1 MPRIMT
7 DVPATWIGCK
17 ARQPLVDQL
26 DDLADRGQL
35 SRSEVI
41 RLALERLVE
50 EDLPPTLVESAAV
63 RRVAQLHVS
72 PPAEPVEPADPR
84 GPGAAA

>member
-7 DVPATWIGCK
+7 EAPAAWIGCK
-17 ARQPLVDQL
+17 ARQPLVTQL

-41 RLALERLVE
+41 RLAIERLVE
-50 EDLPPTLVESAAV
+50 ENLPPVLVESAGV
-63 RRVAQLHVS
+63 RRSARLNASS
-72 PPAEPVEPADPR
+72 PDRVPAA
-84 GPGAAA
+84 

>member
-7 DVPATWIGCK
+7 EAPTAWIGCK
-17 ARQPLVDQL
+17 ARQPLVDRL

-50 EDLPPTLVESAAV
+50 DDLPVTLVESAAV
-63 RRVAQLHVS
+63 RRSTRLHTGS
-72 PPAEPVEPADPR
+72 PVTPT
-84 GPGAAA
+84 GH